1 MKIIQVNLKGD
12 YSRAVTEAV
21 AVLKL
26 GGVIVY
32 PTDTVYGLGSNACD
46 WQAAEQVFKIKQ
58 RSLNKP
64 LPIIARNMIWVK
76 ELAYVS
82 TKMETVLT
90 EIWPGPTTVILPKK
104 KIIPDIVT
112 AKKKNVGIRIPA
124 SELTDDILAKFGYP
138 LTATSA
144 NISGQEASGKI
155 GDVINFFKDQIWKP
169 DLIIDAGNLP
179 KSDPSTVLDMSAIKP
194 KITRI
199 GPTKPEQ
206 LLQLLKIK
214 SH

>member
-1 MKIIQVNLKGD
+1 MKIIQVNLRGD
-12 YSRAVTEAV
+12 YSMAVAEAV
-21 AVLKL
+21 AVLKS
-26 GGVIVY
+26 GGTIVY
-32 PTDTVYGLGSNACD
+32 PTDTVYGLGANACD

-58 RSLNKP
+58 RPFNKP
-64 LPIIARNMIWVK
+64 LPIIARNMVWVK
-76 ELAYVS
+76 ELAYVPA
-82 TKMETVLT
+82 KIEKALE

-104 KIIPDIVT
+104 KIIPDVVT

-124 SELTDDILAKFGYP
+124 SELADSIMAKFGYP

-155 GDVINFFKDQIWKP
+155 WDVISFFKDQIWKP

-179 KSDPSTVLDMSAIKP
+179 KSGPSTVLDLSVARP

-199 GPTKPEQ
+199 GPTRPEQ

-214 SH
+214 